1 MVEGVLLVVVQGI
14 GLFFDGFI
22 ELAEVG
28 KALFVFGFVSDSD
41 DACTFFDV
49 VTIFEFSVVVVAV
62 NEFVSFFCL
71 FPVEVVVAGNEDNL
85 LWV

>member
-1 MVEGVLLVVVQGI
+1 MVVVEGIGVL
-14 GLFFDGFI
+14 FDGFI

-49 VTIFEFSVVVVAV
+49 VTVFEFSVVVVMV
-62 NEFVSFFCL
+62 YELVGFFCQ